1 MPVFEHN
8 GKYGLF
14 IHIPKT
20 GGKSIIEYLKDAGCR
35 VSFTDTASY
44 DLGLAGL
51 RRPEWDASWQV
62 PYELLQ
68 HDINDPGEFSKRI
81 KEIREEFKNNPD
93 KAIFV
98 SHHANIS
105 SIDPFRGHCWRLPVA
120 PQHVQG
126 DILESS
132 LKLDKISWIFTMVRD
147 PIERCVSRYRSP
159 NMKEGF
165 DSWIKGARKQW
176 KKNPYYADNHFRPQV
191 DFILPRCKVFTYPHY
206 HELINYLEVEV
217 GLPKSEFKK
226 IGSSSGP
233 IPPISPKSE
242 RLIKE
247 WYHNDYEF
255 LKKTLYRKI
264 LHLS

>member
-1 MPVFEHN
+1 MPIFEHN

-20 GGKSIIEYLKDAGCR
+20 GGKSVTEYLKDAGCR
-35 VSFTDTASY
+35 VSFTDDATSV
-44 DLGLAGL
+44 LGLVGL
-51 RRPEWDASWQV
+51 RRPEWDNSWQV
-62 PYELLQ
+62 PPELLREPTSTDGVRWIVQ
-68 HDINDPGEFSKRI
+68 SFPMDPS
-81 KEIREEFKNNPD
+81 
-93 KAIFV
+93 
-98 SHHANIS
+98 
-105 SIDPFRGHCWRLPVA
+105 RGSWRLPVV

>member
-14 IHIPKT
+14 IHIPRT
-20 GGKSIIEYLKDAGCR
+20 GGKSVTEYLKDTGCR
-35 VSFTDTASY
+35 VSFTDNASY
-44 DLGLAGL
+44 VLGLAGL
-51 RRPEWDASWQV
+51 SRPEWEASWQV
-62 PYELLQ
+62 PLELLR
-68 HDINDPGEFSKRI
+68 DPNACRGVRN
-81 KEIREEFKNNPD
+81 R
-93 KAIFV
+93 AL
-98 SHHANIS
+98 
-105 SIDPFRGHCWRLPVA
+105 FRGSWLLPVV

-126 DILESS
+126 NILESA
-132 LKLDKISWIFTMVRD
+132 LKLDKISWIFAMVRD
-147 PIERCVSRYRSP
+147 PIERCVSQYGSP
-159 NMKEGF
+159 NMKEDF
-165 DSWIKGARKQW
+165 DSWIKGAQKQW

-206 HELINYLEVEV
+206 HELINYLNIEV

-233 IPPISPKSE
+233 VPTVSPKSE

-255 LKKTLYRKI
+255 LNNEHFI
-264 LHLS
+264 

>member
-20 GGKSIIEYLKDAGCR
+20 GGKSIIEYLKDGGCR
-35 VSFTDTASY
+35 VSFTDNASSV
-44 DLGLAGL
+44 LGLAGL

-62 PYELLQ
+62 PFELLQ
-68 HDINDPGEFSKRI
+68 EHILQSLWLERFSI
-81 KEIREEFKNNPD
+81 GG
-93 KAIFV
+93 
-98 SHHANIS
+98 
-105 SIDPFRGHCWRLPVA
+105 RGHGWRFPVV

-126 DILESS
+126 DILEGS

-147 PIERCVSRYRSP
+147 PIGRCVSKYGSP

-176 KKNPYYADNHFRPQV
+176 EKNPYYADNHFRPQV

-206 HELINYLEVEV
+206 HELINYLEAEV

-233 IPPISPKSE
+233 IPTVSPKSE

-247 WYHNDYEF
+247 WYHSDYEF
-255 LKKTLYRKI
+255 LKNEQFV
-264 LHLS
+264 

>member
-20 GGKSIIEYLKDAGCR
+20 GGKSVTEYLKDAGCR
-35 VSFTDTASY
+35 ISFIDHPPKYRWKANTRYTLKAR
-44 DLGLAGL
+44 A
-51 RRPEWDASWQV
+51 AWQV
-62 PYELLQ
+62 PCELL
-68 HDINDPGEFSKRI
+68 
-81 KEIREEFKNNPD
+81 KEP
-93 KAIFV
+93 
-98 SHHANIS
+98 
-105 SIDPFRGHCWRLPVA
+105 IDPFIEKSWHHWVV
-120 PQHVQG
+120 PQHAQG

-132 LKLDKISWIFTMVRD
+132 FKLDKISWIFTMVRD
-147 PIERCVSRYRSP
+147 PIGRCVSQYGPP
-159 NMKEGF
+159 NMKEDF
-165 DSWIKGARKQW
+165 DSWVKGARKQW

-206 HELINYLEVEV
+206 HELINYLEAEV

-233 IPPISPKSE
+233 IPTVSPKSE

-247 WYHNDYEF
+247 WYHSDYEF
-255 LKKTLYRKI
+255 LKNEQFV
-264 LHLS
+264 